1 MSELSRL
8 IILSVASSHLTL
20 LLLKS
25 TLLEKPRQVLSRLPL
40 LKKLLE
46 CPMCLG
52 VWVVLALWK
61 LPYLPE
67 LLCVMGLAHLLYIL
81 RDKYLPCPSCEG
93 KETPYKVTR

>member
-1 MSELSRL
+1 
-8 IILSVASSHLTL
+8 
-20 LLLKS
+20 
-25 TLLEKPRQVLSRLPL
+25 
-40 LKKLLE
+40 
-46 CPMCLG
+46 MCLG

>member
-8 IILSVASSHLTL
+8 ITLGVASSHLTL

-25 TLLEKPRQVLSRLPL
+25 TLLEKPRRFLSRLPL
-40 LKKLLE
+40 LKRLLE

-52 VWVVLALWK
+52 VWVALALWK

-67 LLCVMGLAHLLYIL
+67 VLAIMGIAHIIYLV
-81 RDKYLPCPSCEG
+81 RDKFLPCPACEG
-93 KETPYKVTR
+93 QQTAYKVTK